1 MKNNR
6 FHSYIKAAVLLLA
19 FAGFFATEAHA
30 QFSVGVETNSRYVWR
45 GFDFG
50 DSPSIMPSAAY
61 TAGGL
66 EIGVWGA
73 YATNGDPAGTEIDL
87 YASYTASTDA
97 GNFGLSITDYT
108 FPAAN
113 VDYFDSEQH
122 FVELGLHYDTAI
134 NDMAGWF
141 LSGNVFVANDDDDSI
156 YIETGFDFAL
166 EEVNLSLF
174 SGFTPGESGQ
184 YGTTE
189 FSFINVGAGVSK
201 SIELESGRE
210 IGVST
215 SLITNPHAQK
225 AYLVFGLGFGF

>member
-6 FHSYIKAAVLLLA
+6 ISSIIKAAVLLLA
-19 FAGFFATEAHA
+19 FAGFTATEAQA

-50 DSPSIMPSAAY
+50 NSQSIMPSASY

-66 EIGVWGA
+66 EVGLWGA
-73 YATNGDPAGTEIDL
+73 DATTGDPAGTEIDI
-87 YASYTASTDA
+87 YASYGVETDA
-97 GNFGLSITDYT
+97 GNFALSLTDYT
-108 FPAAN
+108 FPTAG
-113 VDYFDSEQH
+113 VDFFDGEEH
-122 FVELGLHYDTAI
+122 FIELGVHYDTAI

-141 LSGNVFVANDDDDSI
+141 LSGNIFVANDDDDSI

-166 EEVNLSLF
+166 EGADLSLF

-201 SIELESGRE
+201 GIELESGRE

-215 SLITNPHAQK
+215 SFITNPQAK
-225 AYLVFGLGFGF
+225 TAYLVFGLGFGF